1 LTNLIFGDQR
11 PLKDVDLFG
20 VAIAVRSAYGTKQT
34 SRHVRSNAAN
44 GVEADIIGSL

>member
-1 LTNLIFGDQR
+1 MTLR
-11 PLKDVDLFG
+11 
-20 VAIAVRSAYGTKQT
+20 VAVHESVVGTKQT